1 MGGISKDKTTNEKL
15 FAWAR
20 LIGAN
25 IVFIVG
31 SVTINRLIE
40 VMAVKGGNVVRPIMG
55 TALIFMLIFLTINIL
70 RLQ

>member
-1 MGGISKDKTTNEKL
+1 MGSISDDKTTNEKL

-20 LIGAN
+20 LVGAT

-40 VMAVKGGNVVRPIMG
+40 AMAVKGGNVVRPIMS
-55 TALIFMLIFLTINIL
+55 TVLIFMLIFLTINIL
-70 RLQ
+70 RMQ

>member
-1 MGGISKDKTTNEKL
+1 MGGISEDKTTNEKL

-20 LIGAN
+20 LVGAT

>member
-1 MGGISKDKTTNEKL
+1 MGSISDDKTTNEKP

-20 LIGAN
+20 LVGAT

-40 VMAVKGGNVVRPIMG
+40 AMAVKGGNVVRPIMA
-55 TALIFMLIFLTINIL
+55 TVLIFMLIFLTINIL

>member
-1 MGGISKDKTTNEKL
+1 MGDISDDKTTNEKL

-20 LIGAN
+20 LVGAT

-40 VMAVKGGNVVRPIMG
+40 AMAVKGGNVVRPIMATG
-55 TALIFMLIFLTINIL
+55 LIFMLIFLTINIL

>member
-1 MGGISKDKTTNEKL
+1 MGGISEDKTTNEKP

-20 LIGAN
+20 LIGAT

-40 VMAVKGGNVVRPIMG
+40 AMAVKGGNVVRPIMA